1 MTDQVS
7 PKTPSIARSTAIMT
21 VGTTLSRL
29 TGYVR
34 FAALGWALGVG
45 RFADNY
51 MLANLMPN
59 MIFEMIAGGI
69 LTSILI
75 PVYMEYMINKS
86 REEADKVASTVANF
100 TILALVILSV
110 IGITMP
116 YLFAKTQTFLIKE
129 GHSDIDA
136 VAFYFRFFIPQ
147 IIFYGIVALTTAMLN
162 AHKRFAAPA
171 FAPIANN
178 VIVTLTV
185 IFAYAPLR
193 NSDPDLAMI
202 MLASGTTM
210 GVIAMAVAQLPAYF
224 RLKSK
229 YYFSL
234 NLRHPAVKKIGL
246 LSIPIFGYVLL
257 NQIGLTVANNLAY
270 QFEGGVA
277 ALQYAW
283 PLFLLAYGI
292 FSVSITNALFPNL
305 SESWST
311 NDLDSFK
318 RYLGLGIKTTGFL
331 LIPAAAGLIALAEP
345 IIKLLYVIGG
355 EFSLTGAQYITPVL
369 RAYALGIF
377 FYGTWVFL
385 TRVFYSLQDTRTPL
399 MVNAMGVPFNIIVD
413 IILVRYLQVTGLAL
427 GLALTYMF
435 TSSVILLLL
444 KRKIGAIGL
453 RHIAV
458 SLGRQVVAAS
468 LMALLVF
475 LVSGNLQAY
484 WSWNT
489 KIQQLLLVLISLT
502 AGAVS
507 YYLLS
512 KGFKVEELRFFN
524 DLFNKKTKL
533 DPTLINND

>member
-1 MTDQVS
+1 MEDVKQS
-7 PKTPSIARSTAIMT
+7 SSSQSIAKSTAIMT
-21 VGTTLSRL
+21 VGTTMSRL

-51 MLANLMPN
+51 MLANIMPN

-86 REEADKVASTVANF
+86 REEADKVASIVANF
-100 TILALVILSV
+100 TIIALTILSI
-110 IGITMP
+110 IGIAMP
-116 YLFAKTQTFLIKE
+116 YFFAKTQTFLIKE
-129 GHSDIDA
+129 GSSDIDA

-147 IIFYGIVALTTAMLN
+147 IVFYGVVALTTAMLN

-178 VIVTLTV
+178 VIVTLAV
-185 IFAYAPLR
+185 IFAYAPIR
-193 NSDPDLAMI
+193 NSDPDGAVIALAV
-202 MLASGTTM
+202 GTTL
-210 GVIAMAVAQLPAYF
+210 GVVAMALVQLPAYF

-234 NLRHPAVKKIGL
+234 QLSHPAVKKIGK

-270 QFEGGVA
+270 QFKGGVA

-305 SESWST
+305 SESWSK
-311 NDLDSFK
+311 NDLVSFK

-331 LIPAAAGLIALAEP
+331 LIPASAGLIALAEP
-345 IIKLLYVIGG
+345 IIRLLYVIGG
-355 EFSLTGAQYITPVL
+355 EFSLQGAEFTTPVL

-399 MVNAMGVPFNIIVD
+399 LVNALGVPFNIIVD
-413 IILVRYLQVTGLAL
+413 IILVRYLQVTGIAL
-427 GLALTYMF
+427 GLAFTYMF
-435 TSSVILLLL
+435 TSSVILYFLRKKIGQIGFSQIVFSLGKQAL
-444 KRKIGAIGL
+444 ASSVMALIVYFLATNMQLIWPPDSKLQQLIIVLSTVIAGTSSYYVFSRSLKIKEIEFISNIFKRKK
-453 RHIAV
+453 
-458 SLGRQVVAAS
+458 
-468 LMALLVF
+468 
-475 LVSGNLQAY
+475 
-484 WSWNT
+484 NT
-489 KIQQLLLVLISLT
+489 EK
-502 AGAVS
+502 
-507 YYLLS
+507 
-512 KGFKVEELRFFN
+512 R
-524 DLFNKKTKL
+524 
-533 DPTLINND
+533 

>member
-1 MTDQVS
+1 MADVKQS
-7 PKTPSIARSTAIMT
+7 PTQSIARSTAIMT

-51 MLANLMPN
+51 MLANIMPN

-75 PVYMEYMINKS
+75 PVYMEYMINKG
-86 REEADKVASTVANF
+86 REEADKVASIVANF
-100 TILALVILSV
+100 TIIALTVLVILGLS
-110 IGITMP
+110 MP
-116 YLFAKTQTFLIKE
+116 YLFAKSQTFLIKE

-136 VAFYFRFFIPQ
+136 VAFYFRFFVPQ
-147 IIFYGIVALTTAMLN
+147 IVFYGIVALTTAMLN

-178 VIVTLTV
+178 VVVTLTV

-193 NSDPDLAMI
+193 NTNPDQAVIALA
-202 MLASGTTM
+202 LGTTL
-210 GVIAMAVAQLPAYF
+210 GVVAMALIQLPAYF

-229 YYFSL
+229 YYLSL
-234 NLRHPAVKKIGL
+234 DLSHPAVRKIGK
-246 LSIPIFGYVLL
+246 LSIPIFGYVIL

-270 QFEGGVA
+270 QFKGGVA

-305 SESWST
+305 SESWSKG
-311 NDLDSFK
+311 DLDSFK

-355 EFSLTGAQYITPVL
+355 EFSLQGAEYTTPVL

-385 TRVFYSLQDTRTPL
+385 TRVFYALQDTRTPL
-399 MVNAMGVPFNIIVD
+399 LVNAIGVPFNIVAD
-413 IILVRYLQVTGLAL
+413 IILVRYLQVTGIAL

-435 TSSVILLLL
+435 TSSLILYFLR
-444 KRKIGAIGL
+444 KKIGQIGFNE
-453 RHIAV
+453 IAY
-458 SLGRQVVAAS
+458 SLAKQTAAS
-468 LMALLVF
+468 AIMAVIVFFVATNLGGLMTLDGK
-475 LVSGNLQAY
+475 SH
-484 WSWNT
+484 
-489 KIQQLLLVLISLT
+489 QLMLVLFSLT
-502 AGAVS
+502 AGTSS
-507 YYLLS
+507 YYFIS
-512 KGFKVEELRFFN
+512 RGFKIKEIEFIRDIF
-524 DLFNKKTKL
+524 KRRKAA
-533 DPTLINND
+533 